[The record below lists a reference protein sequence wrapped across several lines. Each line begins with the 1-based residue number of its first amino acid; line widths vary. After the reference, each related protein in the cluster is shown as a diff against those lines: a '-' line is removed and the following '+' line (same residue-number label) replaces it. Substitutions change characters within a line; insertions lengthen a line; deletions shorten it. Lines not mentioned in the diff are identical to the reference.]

1 MKKSNKSIVVI
12 GVFLVAIILSIKLIN
27 NKREEVFELDSSNNL
42 EEVESKGVAILYK
55 DSEEE
60 NYQETDSIPKG
71 NYEVDS
77 QSYCTK
83 GNSTEHITTTMEYKD
98 NKVYIKADSSGLKC
112 FVYLKKVKLPTAED
126 TLAKFPNLKLSGN
139 SCPTIDEA
147 TGEASIY
154 SLETTNALL
163 CKGQDDYGDT
173 YYFRGSKTN
182 IKNWVKFADKLWRI
196 IRINGDGTIRLIYS
210 ENVISESDITNS
222 EIYYNNPRTDNTY
235 VGFMYGTANASSYDE
250 AHKNTNK
257 SHILKELDTWYLK
270 NLEQYKN
277 ALDGATGFCN
287 DRTPYNGYSSS
298 SSIDTSKS
306 GFGTNTTAYGAYIR
320 VRDTYKPTFKCPQ
333 KENDLFT
340 KKGSEKGNEALTNP
354 IGLITADEVMYAGA
368 VWGTKNTSYWLNN
381 SADDYWTMSPSVYNY
396 SYYAA
401 MFYVRGSEGG
411 YLDYNCPVNNPI
423 DVRPV
428 INLKTGTK
436 FTTGGEGTSGDAGSS
451 TNPYVVQLS

>member
-1 MKKSNKSIVVI
+1 MKKSNKSIVAI
-12 GVFLVAIILSIKLIN
+12 GVFLVAVLLSIRLIN
-27 NKREEVFELDSSNNL
+27 SKKEEVFELDSNNL
-42 EEVESKGVAILYK
+42 KEVESKGIAILYK
-55 DSEEE
+55 DSDNE
-60 NYQETDSIPKG
+60 NYKETDIIPEG
-71 NYEVDS
+71 NYEVAEE
-77 QSYCTK
+77 SYCTK
-83 GNSTEHITTTMEYKD
+83 GESKDHITTTMEYKD

-112 FVYLKKVKLPTAED
+112 FVYLKKAKTASEKQLADLGLQVSKTGCPAIGEDGLPTAALRNE
-126 TLAKFPNLKLSGN
+126 TSSNGYLCEG
-139 SCPTIDEA
+139 ID
-147 TGEASIY
+147 
-154 SLETTNALL
+154 
-163 CKGQDDYGDT
+163 DDGKT
-173 YYFRGSKTN
+173 YYFRGNITN
-182 IKNWVKFADKLWRI
+182 NWVKIDNTYWRI
-196 IRINGDGTIRLIYS
+196 IRINGDGSIRLIYNGTS
-210 ENVISESDITNS
+210 IEDTGIAKASVV
-222 EIYYNNPRTDNTY
+222 YNTKNNDNRY
-235 VGFMYGTANASSYDE
+235 VGFMYGNSSNDYKS
-250 AHKNTNK
+250 ATTNTTK
-257 SHILKELDTWYLK
+257 SNILTVLD
-270 NLEQYKN
+270 NLYGTIIPSQYKKLIDGN
-277 ALDGATGFCN
+277 AGFCN

>member
-12 GVFLVAIILSIKLIN
+12 GVFLVAVLLSIRLIN
-27 NKREEVFELDSSNNL
+27 SKREEVYELDSSNNL
-42 EEVESKGVAILYK
+42 KEVESKGIAILYK
-55 DSEEE
+55 DSEEGA
-60 NYQETDSIPKG
+60 YQETDSIPIG
-71 NYEVDS
+71 NYEVTED
-77 QSYCTK
+77 SYCTK
-83 GNSTEHITTTMEYKD
+83 GESKDHIEPTPNMEYKD

-126 TLAKFPNLKLSGN
+126 TLAKFPNLKLSESG
-139 SCPTIDEA
+139 CPTIDEA

-210 ENVISESDITNS
+210 ENVISES
-222 EIYYNNPRTDNTY
+222 NNPCTDNTY

-287 DRTPYNGYSSS
+287 DRTPYNGSSNT
-298 SSIDTSKS
+298 SIVDTS
-306 GFGTNTTAYGAYIR
+306 AYGYARIT
-320 VRDTYKPTFKCPQ
+320 TYYGPYLRAWITHKPIFKCPQ
-333 KENDLFT
+333 KEQDLFT
-340 KKGSEKGNEALTNP
+340 TTNDNGIGNQALDYP
-354 IGLITADEVMYAGA
+354 IGLITADEVIYAGA
-368 VWGTKNTSYWLNN
+368 YESREN
-381 SADDYWTMSPSVYNY
+381 ADYYLYTGKSYWTMSP
-396 SYYAA
+396 YYFVNDYA
-401 MFYVRGSEGG
+401 MMYCVTKNGN
-411 YLDYNCPVNNPI
+411 LDSTFVTSTI
-423 DVRPV
+423 GVRPV
-428 INLKTGTK
+428 INLKADTL
-436 FTTGGEGTSGDAGSS
+436 FEEGGDGTSG
-451 TNPYVVQLS
+451 NPYVVQLS

>member
-210 ENVISESDITNS
+210 KNVISESDITNS

-287 DRTPYNGYSSS
+287 DRTPYNGSSNT
-298 SSIDTSKS
+298 SIVDTS
-306 GFGTNTTAYGAYIR
+306 AYGYARIT
-320 VRDTYKPTFKCPQ
+320 TYYGPYLRAWITHKPIFKCPQ
-333 KENDLFT
+333 KEQDLFT
-340 KKGSEKGNEALTNP
+340 TTNDKGIGNQALDYP
-354 IGLITADEVMYAGA
+354 IGLITADEVIYAGA
-368 VWGTKNTSYWLNN
+368 YESREN
-381 SADDYWTMSPSVYNY
+381 ADYYLFTGKPYWTMSP
-396 SYYAA
+396 YYFVNDYA
-401 MFYVRGSEGG
+401 MMYCVTKNGN
-411 YLDYNCPVNNPI
+411 LDSTFVP
-423 DVRPV
+423 DTFGVRPV
-428 INLKTGTK
+428 INLKADTPFEEGGDGSAEHP
-436 FTTGGEGTSGDAGSS
+436 FTVKL
-451 TNPYVVQLS
+451 N